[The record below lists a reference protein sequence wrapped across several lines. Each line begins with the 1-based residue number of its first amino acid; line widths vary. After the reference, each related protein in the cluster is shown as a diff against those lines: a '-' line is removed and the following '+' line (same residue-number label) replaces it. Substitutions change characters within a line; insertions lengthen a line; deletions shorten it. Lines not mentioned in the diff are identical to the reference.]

1 MLKEHFS
8 EVWFAGELDEES
20 VKKLREKMISI
31 LKNGARRI
39 RFRFYLKS
47 RENSQYLDAIRKILL
62 ENTALTIVI
71 EDECIEKLPE
81 DVEKIGGQVVLIV
94 NNLPPEVLKT
104 VEGERLVIEEV
115 KAG

>member
-31 LKNGARRI
+31 LKKGERRI

-71 EDECIEKLPE
+71 EDEGIEKLPE
-81 DVEKIGGQVVLIV
+81 DVGKISGQVVLIV
-94 NNLPPEVLKT
+94 NNLPPEFLKT